1 MFSFYFSPSQT
12 IKFHC
17 KKCAIVSSSGQLL
30 GRGAG
35 KEIDK
40 NECVIRMNDA
50 PTKGFEKDVG
60 TRTTARVI
68 GHLNLK
74 RSFAENNDAQLEIFA
89 NKSTRAEKIFIH
101 WSYLTNVDKD
111 SIEEYNLG
119 MEFAKN
125 YPHVEFNNFT
135 PQKMKYAEKLFHHET
150 GLTRYVFAIL

>member
-1 MFSFYFSPSQT
+1 
-12 IKFHC
+12 
-17 KKCAIVSSSGQLL
+17 
-30 GRGAG
+30 
-35 KEIDK
+35 
-40 NECVIRMNDA
+40 MNDA

-74 RSFAENNDAQLEIFA
+74 RVFAENPDSQLEFFA

-101 WSYLTNVDKD
+101 WSYLTNIDKD
-111 SIEEYNLG
+111 SVEEYNLG

-125 YPHVEFNNFT
+125 YPHVEFNMFT

-150 GLTRYVFAIL
+150 GLTRYVYTVTGLVVCGQYRGCFPRFKRILRIKYQLLQFM